1 MSLLLSAVISYLIG
15 SVNSAILLV
24 RGFFHKDIRSSG
36 SGNAGAT
43 NAGRS
48 YGAGVGALTLL
59 GDVLKAVISCA
70 IGRALAGQAGQAL
83 AGLFCLIGHCWP
95 VFFHFRGG
103 KGMAVGAGTVFF
115 LDWRAGL
122 IMVAVFAVVFLI
134 GRRVSL
140 STIVTALAFPA
151 VYYALHRAFDVNLAL
166 TAVMVVLIVFQHRS
180 NIARLLNGTEPK
192 FSFKHT
198 GKK

>member
-1 MSLLLSAVISYLIG
+1 MTLILTAVISYLIG

-24 RGFFHKDIRSSG
+24 RGLFHKDIRSSG

-59 GDVLKAVISCA
+59 CDVLKAVVACL
-70 IGRALAGQAGQAL
+70 IGHALAGQTGQAL
-83 AGLFCLIGHCWP
+83 AGLFCLVGHCWP

-103 KGMAVGAGTVFF
+103 KGMAVGTGALFTIDWRVTLILIAFF
-115 LDWRAGL
+115 LL
-122 IMVAVFAVVFLI
+122 VFLV

-140 STIVTALAFPA
+140 STVLTVIVYPA
-151 VYYALHRAFDVNLAL
+151 VYYLMHGAWDITL
-166 TAVMVVLIVFQHRS
+166 TLTTVMAVLIVFQHRS
-180 NIARLLNGTEPK
+180 NIARIIKGTEPK
-192 FSFKHT
+192 FSFKRAD
-198 GKK
+198 KK

>member
-1 MSLLLSAVISYLIG
+1 MNLLLTAVISYLIG
-15 SVNSAILLV
+15 SVNSAIVLV
-24 RGFFHKDIRSSG
+24 RAMFHKDIRAAG

-48 YGAGVGALTLL
+48 YGAGTGVLTLAC
-59 GDVLKAVISCA
+59 DVLKAVVSCA
-70 IGRALAGQAGQAL
+70 IGRALGGQTGQAL

-122 IMVAVFAVVFLI
+122 IMVAVFAIVFLI

-151 VYYALHRAFDVNLAL
+151 VYYALHRAVDVHLVL

>member
-1 MSLLLSAVISYLIG
+1 
-15 SVNSAILLV
+15 
-24 RGFFHKDIRSSG
+24 
-36 SGNAGAT
+36 
-43 NAGRS
+43 
-48 YGAGVGALTLL
+48 
-59 GDVLKAVISCA
+59 
-70 IGRALAGQAGQAL
+70 
-83 AGLFCLIGHCWP
+83 
-95 VFFHFRGG
+95 
-103 KGMAVGAGTVFF
+103 MAVGAGTVFF

-122 IMVAVFAVVFLI
+122 IMVAVFAIVFLI

>member
-48 YGAGVGALTLL
+48 YGAGVGVLTLL
-59 GDVLKAVISCA
+59 CDVLKAVVSCA
-70 IGRALAGQAGQAL
+70 IGKALGGEAGQAV
-83 AGLFCLIGHCWP
+83 AGLFCLVGHCWP

-151 VYYALHRAFDVNLAL
+151 VYYALHRTFDVNLAL

-180 NIARLLNGTEPK
+180 NIARILNGTEPK
-192 FSFKHT
+192 FAFKHT

>member
-1 MSLLLSAVISYLIG
+1 MTLLLTAVISYLMG

-24 RGFFHKDIRSSG
+24 RGLFHKDIRASG

-103 KGMAVGAGTVFF
+103 KGMAVGAGT
-115 LDWRAGL
+115 LLYMDWRATL
-122 IMVAVFAVVFLI
+122 ILLAIFIVVFLI

-140 STIVTALAFPA
+140 STIVTVLAFPP
-151 VYYALHRAFDVNLAL
+151 VYYALHRTADVMLIL
-166 TAVMVVLIVFQHRS
+166 TSVMVVLIVFQHRS
-180 NIARLLNGTEPK
+180 NIARIIKGTEPK
-192 FSFKHT
+192 FSFKHAD
-198 GKK
+198 KK